1 MAVFGRDRS
10 DGGKGGGEEQQ
21 QRRRRNIRRERRR
34 IITGAHVKKKER
46 RRKRK
51 KSGTAAEGGKRRQ
64 RETAEGSGASCQ
76 DRPDA
81 EALADVRMAHHC
93 PIGAG
98 DVAYL
103 NVDYF
108 SAAAGPFLDSSMYVY
123 PLVYC

>member
-1 MAVFGRDRS
+1 MTRKMR
-10 DGGKGGGEEQQ
+10 GKEE
-21 QRRRRNIRRERRR
+21 E
-34 IITGAHVKKKER
+34 K
-46 RRKRK
+46 K

-93 PIGAG
+93 SIGAG

-103 NVDYF
+103 DAGYF
-108 SAAAGPFLDSSMYVY
+108 SAAAGSSLDFSMFVY